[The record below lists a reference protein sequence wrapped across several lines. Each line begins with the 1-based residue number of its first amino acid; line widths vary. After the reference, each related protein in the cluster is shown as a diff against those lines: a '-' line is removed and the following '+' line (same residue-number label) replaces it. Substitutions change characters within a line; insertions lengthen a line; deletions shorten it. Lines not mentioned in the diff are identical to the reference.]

1 MQRWKRRS
9 FIKTVA
15 AGAGLSLF
23 PFPHSIFSQKTLPD
37 LVVVKN
43 GDPAE
48 MVKQAVDE
56 LGGISRFV
64 KSGQTVLIKPNIAW
78 DRSPEYAATTHPE
91 AVVQV
96 IRMCKQAGADRI
108 LVLDRT
114 CNQARRCYQNTGI
127 EEAAKKAGAQ
137 VRHIIDSRFET
148 VDIPNGEMIK
158 KWPLYKDALN
168 ADVLIN
174 MPIAKHHSI
183 SRVTLAFK
191 NMMGLMGG
199 NRGAIHRDFMTKI
212 VDINTAIKADLTLI
226 DGYRVLL
233 RNGPSGGNLEDVALK
248 KTIVAGTDPVAADA
262 YAARLLDVDPDEL
275 TYLKIAEQ
283 RGLGTRD
290 LSKIRMVERTV

>member
-1 MQRWKRRS
+1 MQKWNRRS
-9 FIKTVA
+9 FIKTVTT
-15 AGAGLSLF
+15 GAGLSLF
-23 PFPHSIFSQKTLPD
+23 PFPQSIFSQKTPPD
-37 LVVVKN
+37 LVVIKN
-43 GDPAE
+43 GEPAD
-48 MVKQAVDE
+48 MVKQAIDE

-78 DRSPEYAATTHPE
+78 DRSPEYAATTHPQ

-114 CNQARRCYQNTGI
+114 CNQARRCYHNTGI

-212 VDINTAIKADLTLI
+212 VDINAAIKADLTLI

-233 RNGPSGGNLEDVALK
+233 RNGPSGGNLKDVALK
-248 KTIVAGTDPVAADA
+248 KTIVAGVDPVAADT
-262 YAARLLDVDPDEL
+262 YAARLLDVDPDDL
-275 TYLKIAEQ
+275 TYLKIAEK
-283 RGLGTRD
+283 RGLGTRN